1 MAKIKKDE
9 VEKQEPEAVEQ
20 VDAEV
25 QQPEVDGA
33 SIPDGVSADSDASK
47 IDEVEP
53 EKEVPVEATSAYFEE
68 LEEYKHSFDL
78 DFVVDVLKS
87 LYCKK
92 QGCCITRESGATLMK
107 NTFRP
112 VLSLAEGIGGIRRE
126 VVFSYLGSYYKVSAV
141 CKPSDDQRFV
151 DWDNPKLLEESNQVM
166 AQKVDM
172 IKVWETAFVPS
183 AS

>member
-1 MAKIKKDE
+1 MEKKMAKIKKEKIEE
-9 VEKQEPEAVEQ
+9 VVSEEANQEEQ
-20 VDAEV
+20 VSQEEIKAN
-25 QQPEVDGA
+25 PC
-33 SIPDGVSADSDASK
+33 
-47 IDEVEP
+47 
-53 EKEVPVEATSAYFEE
+53 YFEE

-78 DFVVDVLKS
+78 DFVIDVLKS

-92 QGCCITRESGATLMK
+92 QGGCITRESGATLMK

-126 VVFSYLGSYYKVSAV
+126 VVFSFKGSYFKVSAI
-141 CKPSDDQRFV
+141 CKPEDDQRFV
-151 DWDNPKLLEESNQVM
+151 DWDNPKLLGESTQVM

-172 IKVWETAFVPS
+172 TKVWETAFVPS